1 MIISSWVA
9 RIPCF
14 PALSF
19 PSICHPPSTGLCQ
32 PTPSPLH
39 HHSASIRISALALL
53 PCSSTIH
60 IHIQDRTSSP
70 EQSSSSIFKT
80 VGFLAGA
87 AGCGSMN
94 ALDGVVGFG
103 FGGFLVVVEVVRLGD
118 KAKFT
123 NIIGIAGGL
132 YNL

>member
-1 MIISSWVA
+1 M
-9 RIPCF
+9 
-14 PALSF
+14 
-19 PSICHPPSTGLCQ
+19 
-32 PTPSPLH
+32 
-39 HHSASIRISALALL
+39 
-53 PCSSTIH
+53 
-60 IHIQDRTSSP
+60 
-70 EQSSSSIFKT
+70 
-80 VGFLAGA
+80 GFLAGA